1 MIMILANH
9 LRSCLL
15 KAPFLIRESRLL
27 LCANNNFCEK
37 YFEAKFQRRYHSEEK
52 KEIIKKMLGSVNLK
66 KFGIKG
72 NLDLKDLDDLDISK
86 KNFTV
91 SIEGNIGCG
100 KTTLLEYYRNSPNV
114 EAIPEPVEQWT
125 NVKGHN
131 ALELLYKDPKRW
143 SFSFNMYAQ
152 LTRIKMHQHQQI
164 KPIKMLE
171 RSLYSTQYC
180 FVENDY
186 RNGTLNGLEHS
197 IITEWFNWLIE
208 SQQVTVDLIVYLRA
222 DPEVCHQRIKQRSRK
237 EESGVPYK
245 LIEEL
250 HELHEDWLIHQT
262 SYKTPAPVLVVD
274 ANNNYD
280 VMKSIYEDKRP
291 EILCG
296 YC

>member
-1 MIMILANH
+1 MILTNH

-15 KAPFLIRESRLL
+15 KAPFLITESRLL
-27 LCANNNFCEK
+27 LCAKYDFCEK
-37 YFEAKFQRRYHSEEK
+37 YSEAKFQKRHYSEEK
-52 KEIIKKMLGSVNLK
+52 KETIKKMLGSVNLK
-66 KFGIKG
+66 KLELKG
-72 NLDLKDLDDLDISK
+72 NVDLLDLDGLDISK

-152 LTRIKMHQHQQI
+152 LTRIQMHKHKQI

-197 IITEWFNWLIE
+197 IITEWFDWLIK
-208 SQQVTVDLIVYLRA
+208 SQQVKVDLIVYLRA
-222 DPEVCHQRIKQRSRK
+222 DPEVCHQRIIKRSRK
-237 EESGVPYK
+237 EESCVPYK

-250 HELHEDWLIHQT
+250 HILHEDWLIHQT
-262 SYKTPAPVLVVD
+262 SFKTPAPVLVVD
-274 ANNNYD
+274 ANNNHD
-280 VMKSIYEDKRP
+280 VMKNIYEDKRP

-296 YC
+296 YY